1 MIVVY
6 EDDDARLVQDQA
18 PTGEVILHCK
28 VYRWSSGVYKKLLTA
43 LINKVI
49 SCKIVYAPAVDCKQ
63 IKFMEMFGFV
73 VSDKEMIDQNGEK
86 HSLYQMGVEQWK
98 AH

>member
-49 SCKIVYAPAVDCKQ
+49 SCKIVYAPAIDCKQ
-63 IKFMEMFGFV
+63 IKFMEMFGFLP
-73 VSDKEMIDQNGEK
+73 SDKTATDINGKTFNLYKMEMDQW
-86 HSLYQMGVEQWK
+86 V
-98 AH
+98 